1 MFQFV
6 VRDDKYIPKRQTAG
20 AAGYDLY
27 ARTAESILPGERK
40 LIGTGLI
47 TIMGKNTYA
56 RIESRSSLA
65 LKHGVVAFSGIIDT
79 DYDKEIKVILFNQGK
94 ETFHV
99 KKMDRIAQ
107 LIFCNYLIGDT
118 PKTNKII
125 SSTRSGGFGSTSE
138 QHQDVIT
145 NSEGICSTEVYK
157 SFVSN
162 VKQFGIEPNDAIQ
175 IAELV
180 KVYDAG
186 KKLTDLDN
194 EETEKTLLVKRA
206 IELQTEHRRQKS
218 PKVQKIT
225 DYID

>member
-6 VRDDKYIPKRQTAG
+6 VREDKFIPKRQTAG

-27 ARTAESILPGERK
+27 ARTAETILPGERK

-107 LIFCNYLIGDT
+107 LIFCTYLVGDT
-118 PKTNKII
+118 PRTNKIV

-138 QHQDVIT
+138 QHQDTLSDSQNII
-145 NSEGICSTEVYK
+145 SSDVYK

-175 IAELV
+175 VAELV
-180 KVYDAG
+180 KVYHAG
-186 KKLTDLDN
+186 KKLTELDQ
-194 EETEKTLLVKRA
+194 EETAKTLLLKRA
-206 IELQTEHRRQKS
+206 RELQTEHEKQRS

-225 DYID
+225 DYVD

>member
-6 VRDDKYIPKRQTAG
+6 VRNDKYIPKRQTAG

-27 ARTAESILPGERK
+27 ATSSESILPGERK

-79 DYDKEIKVILFNQGK
+79 DYDKEIKVILFNHGK

-107 LIFCNYLIGDT
+107 LIFCNYLVGDT
-118 PKTNKII
+118 PKTNKIV

-145 NSEGICSTEVYK
+145 NSQNLVSSDVYK
-157 SFVSN
+157 SFLSN
-162 VKQFGIEPNDAIQ
+162 VKQFGVEPNDAIQ

-180 KVYDAG
+180 KVYNAG
-186 KKLTDLDN
+186 KKLTELDQ
-194 EETEKTLLVKRA
+194 EESEKSLLVKRA
-206 IELQTEHRRQKS
+206 RELQTEHQKIKS

-225 DYID
+225 DYTN